1 MEWYEELYYQRKQDM
16 FDLSFL
22 SPLFSIK
29 ETLYAGVDGAIC
41 KCTLIAVKEGT
52 ISKYRLG
59 LEVQVRGRQDEVCNE
74 IKRIGY
80 LKDRETPL

>member
-1 MEWYEELYYQRKQDM
+1 M

-22 SPLFSIK
+22 NPFFSIK

-41 KCTLIAVKEGT
+41 KCTLIAVREGV
-52 ISKYRLG
+52 ISKQSLG
-59 LEVQVRGRQDEVCNE
+59 LEVQVRGRLDEVCNE